1 MPFLYFD
8 LGNVLLHFDH
18 RQAAR
23 QMAEVAG
30 ISADEAWRI
39 VFAGGLEIEYERGAL
54 DCRAFHAEFCRQSKS
69 QPDFARLKQAAAA
82 IFQPNHEVIDLVR
95 ELQAAGHRL
104 GVLSNTCAAHWEY
117 CTDGRYAFLNEYF
130 EVYALSYELKSMK
143 PEPEIYHRAA
153 DLAGVAPAEIFF
165 VDDREENVSAAREVG
180 MDAVLYASHEDLQAA
195 LVQRAMLGAT

>member
-18 RQAAR
+18 RLAAR

-39 VFAGGLEIEYERGAL
+39 VFAGGLELEYERGAL
-54 DCRAFHAEFCRQSKS
+54 DCRAFHEEFCRQSNS
-69 QPDFARLKQAAAA
+69 RPDFAQLKQAAAA
-82 IFQPNHEVIDLVR
+82 IFTPNHAVIDLVG
-95 ELQAAGHRL
+95 ELHAAGHRL

-117 CTDGRYAFLNEYF
+117 CTDGRYGFLNECF
-130 EVYALSYELKSMK
+130 DVYALSYELKSMK

-153 DLAGVAPAEIFF
+153 NLADVAPTEIFF
-165 VDDREENVSAAREVG
+165 VDDRHENVLAAREAG
-180 MDAVLYASHEDLQAA
+180 YDAVLYESQEGLRDQL
-195 LVQRAMLGAT
+195 LRRELI